1 MRYFLRKN
9 EKVLQNTKR
18 LDPWVICKKCLC
30 TQNYVNIECKPIM
43 ELLYMYVITS
53 LVGVVCGLQGDRK
66 KNKSPTSLL
75 GRE

>member
-18 LDPWVICKKCLC
+18 LATWVICKKCLC
-30 TQNYVNIECKPIM
+30 TQNYVNSECKPIV
-43 ELLYMYVITS
+43 ELLYMHVLTS
-53 LVGVVCGLQGDRK
+53 LDGVVCGLQGNRK
-66 KNKSPTSLL
+66 EIRSPTSLL